1 MGIRDRIRGE
11 FAGWQRWEVVYTAG
25 CTLAIAVIAGMTGES
40 VLGIAS
46 AIAGTLYTM
55 FAGKGKISCY
65 IFGIFNSASY
75 GYIAYT
81 YKLYGDAMLNIF
93 CYLPMMF
100 LGIACW
106 KKQMDECDCVIK
118 NRLDWRGRIVLVL
131 CCAVAIVVYA
141 LILRRLGGSQ
151 AFVDSATTVFSVA
164 AMILT
169 VKRCIEQW
177 LLWIAVNIISVLM
190 WLRVYLEK
198 GNSIAI
204 LLWWLIMLITGVI
217 FFANWLRE
225 MRGNPEANLFPENP
239 ELESGI
245 SYCRRNPDR

>member
-1 MGIRDRIRGE
+1 MKNAKKSMFITTILMVAVLIVAVSTAT
-11 FAGWQRWEVVYTAG
+11 FAWYTASG
-25 CTLAIAVIAGMTGES
+25 TGSATGAVVQSAASGDANIAVDWVS
-40 VLGIAS
+40 
-46 AIAGTLYTM
+46 
-55 FAGKGKISCY
+55 
-65 IFGIFNSASY
+65 N
-75 GYIAYT
+75 
-81 YKLYGDAMLNIF
+81 
-93 CYLPMMF
+93 
-100 LGIACW
+100 GIACW

-141 LILRRLGGSQ
+141 LILRRLGGAQ
-151 AFVDSATTVFSVA
+151 AFVDSSTTVFSVA

-177 LLWIAVNIISVLM
+177 LLWIAVNFISVLM